1 MHLDHGRVNGQ
12 QILPASFLRDIRKN
26 ADPSQITEKSFPG
39 PRHGNDVIVA
49 YRSQFWIPFGN
60 QGAYTASGF
69 NGQWCYS
76 HPKHN
81 VVITKFSTYDDQ
93 DTPNSWGY
101 ERMDVTA
108 FHEIA
113 RVLGRRNA

>member
-12 QILPASFLRDIRKN
+12 QILPASFLRDIRKT

-69 NGQWCYS
+69 NGQWC
-76 HPKHN
+76 
-81 VVITKFSTYDDQ
+81 
-93 DTPNSWGY
+93 
-101 ERMDVTA
+101 
-108 FHEIA
+108 
-113 RVLGRRNA
+113 